1 MSWHKPVR
9 VGVGLFGLV
18 AAVVVYFA
26 IGSRQEAAPP
36 GRDER
41 LDPKAFLESTAA
53 VLQQV
58 RKGEEDFEFS
68 ADRTLTYDDGS
79 ARMMGIRLKVKRR
92 GGRGF
97 DVSVKEAGVRKVR
110 KDLAHQGRVVLEV
123 SDGFRLTTDDVTY

>member
-1 MSWHKPVR
+1 M
-9 VGVGLFGLV
+9 

-41 LDPKAFLESTAA
+41 LDPKAILESTAA

-58 RKGEEDFEFS
+58 RKGEEDFELS

-79 ARMMGIRLKVKRR
+79 ARMMGIRILENFDTPYISQSFTEFWRRWHISLSTWIRDYLYIPLGGNRHSEARQGRR
-92 GGRGF
+92 GRGRPQ
-97 DVSVKEAGVRKVR
+97 DR
-110 KDLAHQGRVVLEV
+110 
-123 SDGFRLTTDDVTY
+123 